1 MNFKHWWGAHVVAL
15 DPYPEPSFL
24 DVLDG
29 VTLPAADGTTP
40 AVHVNVVNG
49 QAHTFLF
56 DPSLGPLD
64 GRSSLERFPVMP
76 KAAQPVIPDVTR

>member
-1 MNFKHWWGAHVVAL
+1 MSWFTRNILGV
-15 DPYPEPSFL
+15 DPNPEPSFL
-24 DVLDG
+24 DRLDG
-29 VTLPAADGTTP
+29 VTLPAVDGTP

-49 QAHTFLF
+49 QAHTFVF

-76 KAAQPVIPDVTR
+76 KAPQPVIPDVAS

>member
-1 MNFKHWWGAHVVAL
+1 MSWWTRNFVGV
-15 DPYPEPSFL
+15 DPNPEPSFL

-49 QAHTFLF
+49 QAHAYVF

-64 GRSSLERFPVMP
+64 ARSTLERFPVMP

>member
-1 MNFKHWWGAHVVAL
+1 MNIKQWWGEHMVAP
-15 DPYPEPSFL
+15 DPNPEPSFL

-29 VTLPAADGTTP
+29 VTLPAVDGTP

-49 QAHTFLF
+49 QAHTFVF

-76 KAAQPVIPDVTR
+76 KAPQPVIPAVKS

>member
-1 MNFKHWWGAHVVAL
+1 MSWWTRNILGV
-15 DPYPEPSFL
+15 DPNPEPSFL

-29 VTLPAADGTTP
+29 VTLPAADGVTP

-49 QAHTFLF
+49 RAHTYIF

-64 GRSSLERFPVMP
+64 ARSSLERFPVMP
-76 KAAQPVIPDVTR
+76 RAAQPAIPDVTR

>member
-1 MNFKHWWGAHVVAL
+1 MSWFTRNILGV
-15 DPYPEPSFL
+15 DPNPEPSFL
-24 DVLDG
+24 DVRDG
-29 VTLPAADGTTP
+29 VTLPAVDGVTP

-49 QAHTFLF
+49 QAHTFVF

-76 KAAQPVIPDVTR
+76 KAAQPVIPAVKS